1 MLIVKVFIRLCLM
14 ILKNIIQHP
23 ILILRILSRIL
34 LLGFGLEKGSL
45 NLILLVS
52 IIRSTSRII
61 RLRILLLILG
71 LMGMS
76 IIKIIKRIHC
86 L

>member
-1 MLIVKVFIRLCLM
+1 M